1 MSDEDE
7 EGAALSKLETMLLT
21 LKPSDLPQS
30 VSVGVRGSRAQE
42 ELAVSLAKV
51 RKCVLAG
58 MGEGA
63 AGGRGR
69 GGERG
74 EEDHNL
80 LEPEE
85 VDSFSASPLAN
96 GSEQKVVIDENGKT
110 MHQLRR

>member
-7 EGAALSKLETMLLT
+7 EGAALSKLEAMLLT
-21 LKPSDLPQS
+21 LKPSDLPQF